1 MKSLLLTNFFRKQM
15 PNVVYVLTNPS
26 IPDIVKIG
34 RTTDLE
40 SRMRSLYNTSIPV
53 PFECYFACTVE
64 DANYEERQIH
74 DAFDDFRVNPNRE
87 FFRVNPE
94 RIVSILDMVMIEDV
108 TPKED
113 IVEDEI
119 DQRSLDKENTIRSR
133 FNFDMVGIPV
143 GSKLEFVKDKDITAT
158 VVDNHK
164 INFNGKVMAL
174 SKSALEILHG
184 MGFMW
189 RKVSGPT
196 LWSYDGETLHER
208 RLRMEQE

>member
-1 MKSLLLTNFFRKQM
+1 M

-34 RTTDLE
+34 RATDLE

-64 DANYEERQIH
+64 DANYAERQIH

>member
-64 DANYEERQIH
+64 DANYAERQIH

-174 SKSALEILHG
+174 SKSALEIHHG

>member
-64 DANYEERQIH
+64 DANYAERQIH

>member
-1 MKSLLLTNFFRKQM
+1 MSNI
-15 PNVVYVLTNPS
+15 VYVLTNPS

-34 RTTDLE
+34 MTTDLTT
-40 SRMRSLYNTSIPV
+40 RMRSLYNSSVPV

-64 DANYEERQIH
+64 DANYAERQIH

>member
-1 MKSLLLTNFFRKQM
+1 M

>member
-1 MKSLLLTNFFRKQM
+1 M

-64 DANYEERQIH
+64 DANYAERQIH

>member
-34 RTTDLE
+34 RATDLE

-64 DANYEERQIH
+64 DANYAERQIH